1 MLTSALIKQLPK
13 VELHDHLD
21 GGVRVETIIA
31 LAKKYSITI
40 PSDDPKTLKQW
51 FAEGGKQKSLTLY
64 LQAFGVTISVM
75 QTKEAL
81 KQIAFEAVEDLAE
94 QNICYAEI
102 RFAPN
107 LHTSGGLTMEETV
120 QAVLDGLDQGTRQ
133 TGVPIGLILCAMRS
147 QSPELSVEVANL
159 AVAFADRG
167 VVGFDLAGDEAGNP
181 PKKHLSAFQFIR
193 SKNFNITLHA
203 GEAFGVESIWQA
215 VQICGSHRIGHGVR
229 LVEDMMID
237 GSKIIEMGSLANY
250 ILDRRIP
257 MEMCLSSNVGTGAV
271 ASFSEHPFPILYR
284 NRFRVF
290 LCVDNRLMS
299 DTTLTK
305 EMEIAVEYYNLTIRD
320 LEKITINAM
329 KSAFLHH
336 QERLEIIY
344 DVIKTRYA
352 EIRGQYGITD

>member
-1 MLTSALIKQLPK
+1 MLTSAIIKQLPK

-21 GGVRVETIIA
+21 GGVRVDTIIE
-31 LAKKYSITI
+31 LAREYGVSLPTT
-40 PSDDPKTLKQW
+40 DPKALREW

-64 LQAFGVTISVM
+64 LRAFGVTTSVM

-81 KQIAFEAVEDLAE
+81 KRIAFEAVEDLAE
-94 QNICYAEI
+94 DNVCYAEI

-107 LHTSGGLTMEETV
+107 LHTEDGLTMEESV

-133 TGVPIGLILCAMRS
+133 TGLPIGLILCAMRS
-147 QSPELSVEVANL
+147 QSPVEVAQL

-181 PKKHLSAFQFIR
+181 PKKHIDAFQFIR

-237 GSKIIEMGSLANY
+237 GSKILEMGSLANY

-257 MEMCLSSNVGTGAV
+257 MEMCLSSNVGTGA
-271 ASFSEHPFPILYR
+271 ATSFSEHPFPILYR

-299 DTTLTK
+299 DTTLSK
-305 EMEIAVEYYNLTIRD
+305 EMEIAVEYYNMTIRD

-336 QERLEIIY
+336 QERLAIIY
-344 DVIKTRYA
+344 DVIKQRYA
-352 EIRGQYGITD
+352 QIREQYGITD